1 MGDLVRTVEGGPL
14 FILRANIIRNI
25 ITDVYALAETIEW
38 KLRYIQPDRR
48 RAEKNTYKTKN
59 MEITLCQLT
68 ANDGIRLYMKFG
80 KGDDLY
86 NEVFFTID
94 KDGDYSISIESAEIN
109 NLIATHADIL
119 ELLLD
124 LTNNRNYTF
133 LRALLPEEHAII
145 IDNKPIITCI
155 RSNRDTDKMYYKL
168 KRDKTRYVYEDTK
181 YDAVVCL
188 DLKAAH
194 VSDGFL
200 LR

>member
-1 MGDLVRTVEGGPL
+1 MGDLVRAVEGGPL
-14 FILRANIIRNI
+14 FILRVNTIRNI
-25 ITDVYALAETIEW
+25 ITDAYALAETIEW

-59 MEITLCQLT
+59 MEITLCNLK
-68 ANDGIRLYMKFG
+68 ANDGIRLYMQFSK
-80 KGDDLY
+80 DHDLY
-86 NEVFFTID
+86 NTVSLTID

-109 NLIATHADIL
+109 NLMATHADIL

-155 RSNRDTDKMYYKL
+155 RSNKDTDKMYYKL
-168 KRDKTRYVYEDTK
+168 KRDKTRYVYKDTK

-194 VSDGFL
+194 VSDGML

>member
-25 ITDVYALAETIEW
+25 IMDAYALAETIEW
-38 KLRYIQPDRR
+38 KLRYIQPDHR

-59 MEITLCQLT
+59 MEITLCQLK
-68 ANDGIRLYMKFG
+68 ANDGIRLHMQFS

-86 NEVFFTID
+86 NEVFLTID

>member
-25 ITDVYALAETIEW
+25 IMDVYALAETIEW

-59 MEITLCQLT
+59 MEITLCQLK
-68 ANDGIRLYMKFG
+68 ANDGIRLHMKFG
-80 KGDDLY
+80 KGADLY

-109 NLIATHADIL
+109 NLIATHTDIL
-119 ELLLD
+119 DLLLD

>member
-1 MGDLVRTVEGGPL
+1 MGDLVRTVEGGSL
-14 FILRANIIRNI
+14 FILKANIIRNI
-25 ITDVYALAETIEW
+25 IMDVYALAETIEW

-59 MEITLCQLT
+59 MEITLCQLK
-68 ANDGIRLYMKFG
+68 ANDGIRLHMKFG

-109 NLIATHADIL
+109 NLIMTHADIL

-133 LRALLPEEHAII
+133 LRVLLPEEHAII
-145 IDNKPIITCI
+145 IDNKPIAACI
-155 RSNRDTDKMYYKL
+155 RSNKDTDKMYYKL

>member
-1 MGDLVRTVEGGPL
+1 MKELKKLTERELTRIRAIQQISHHIGYM
-14 FILRANIIRNI
+14 ANIILRKYSNNERYKGRNQ
-25 ITDVYALAETIEW
+25 
-38 KLRYIQPDRR
+38 LRLVLDNIDRR
-48 RAEKNTYKTKN
+48 L
-59 MEITLCQLT
+59 EICELKLNHNGG
-68 ANDGIRLYMKFG
+68 A
-80 KGDDLY
+80 
-86 NEVFFTID
+86 
-94 KDGDYSISIESAEIN
+94 YSISIESAEIN
-109 NLIATHADIL
+109 NLIATHTDIL
-119 ELLLD
+119 DLLLD

>member
-1 MGDLVRTVEGGPL
+1 MRKNHLGEIEIPMQDPNDPSKTINTKQLIPSTVNLPETLLCALVTQSS
-14 FILRANIIRNI
+14 
-25 ITDVYALAETIEW
+25 
-38 KLRYIQPDRR
+38 KLH
-48 RAEKNTYKTKN
+48 
-59 MEITLCQLT
+59 
-68 ANDGIRLYMKFG
+68 
-80 KGDDLY
+80 DDSMTMDKLKEDTSFMLIYNLY

-109 NLIATHADIL
+109 NLIATHTDIL

>member
-14 FILRANIIRNI
+14 FILKANIIRNI

-38 KLRYIQPDRR
+38 KLRYIQPDHR

-59 MEITLCQLT
+59 MEITLCQLK
-68 ANDGIRLYMKFG
+68 ANDGIRLHMKFG
-80 KGDDLY
+80 KGNDLY
-86 NEVFFTID
+86 NDVFFTID

-194 VSDGFL
+194 VNDGFL